1 MINDKDQIKNKEQIR
16 NRIWSLM
23 ESSGIADF
31 PLPVSGRIPNF
42 KGALQASQR
51 LRETEIWKKSKV
63 VFSSPDYAQ
72 KYCREF
78 ALKDGKTLLMAT
90 PRLKEG
96 YLILKPEDVKGREK
110 FASTIKGAFKYG
122 KNAVKLPK
130 VDLVI
135 TGSVAVDIKGNR
147 IGKGGGYGDREI
159 TQLKQEG
166 CIDENTPIVT
176 TVHDIQIIEDI
187 SELVEEHDVKITHIV
202 TPTRILKCL

>member
-1 MINDKDQIKNKEQIR
+1 MNKEQIR

-23 ESSGIADF
+23 ESSGIAAF
-31 PLPVSGRIPNF
+31 PQPVFGRIPNF
-42 KGALQASQR
+42 KGALQASQK
-51 LRETEIWKKSKV
+51 LRETEMWKKSNV
-63 VFSSPDYAQ
+63 VFSNPDYAQ

-78 ALKDGKTLLMAT
+78 ALKDEKILLMAT
-90 PRLKEG
+90 PRLREG
-96 YLILKPEDVKGREK
+96 YLILKPEDVKGREE

-122 KNAVKLPK
+122 KKAEKLPK
-130 VDLVI
+130 ADLVI

-159 TQLKQEG
+159 SRLRQER

-176 TVHDIQIIEDI
+176 TVHDMQIIEDF

-202 TPTRILKCL
+202 TPTRILRCR